1 MASLAG
7 KADPTLARMAY
18 AAGMANVPGDYSE
31 HYQSTVDAHKELM
44 GGIEEIAAG
53 IKLENDLATLEFKKA
68 MKIFEDPLNLQMID
82 SDYTEMQADIT
93 AQREEWKANKGF
105 KNDPEG
111 RQDWDRRNQQ
121 IIGRHE
127 QDNANLGTLQAGIEG
142 NLYDIENM
150 EIGKKKYLTDLAKY
164 QANQDKQSGIHN
176 ADATKYM
183 KDHPNATPAQ
193 LWKKLGIVKEGV
205 VVKFKDPVTGEY
217 TYVSK
222 VGEDPKNNEPL
233 FELQKSSELL
243 DYVNKDARA
252 DDTLVKAQALYQNRL
267 KTSKGRSDNYS
278 GFRNEDRNALEEL
291 LDTDMLNNPNTLKYM
306 MHKKI
311 GGEKLSFAEALRNG
325 KALGLTNEIIKELG
339 ATKSD
344 GDDILTESDFATAES
359 YETVVNNILSGKAIY
374 QENGKNKS
382 LDTKGMYLD
391 YTVDNAFKTGYNTYK
406 EKVDKN
412 NVKTNIKT
420 NPYGLSLSKKGKY
433 GLGLPSKGTSYVP
446 QYDVGY
452 VTNKIDNLKSGT
464 QISFQGGVYTYREV
478 DGTTQWWKNYGKGES
493 YDDPD
498 VEGVGVGVPIGTA
511 KDMAEKVFHVDDPIF
526 TSIVTERETEVPDD
540 ETGLLPSDNPF
551 ADKQAVV
558 EGKSK
563 ARIAPTK
570 FVDAFKKDFQ
580 SDNAVVR
587 YLRDMN
593 VPGLV
598 VGAYQGAGKLNYP
611 DNDNRKLVEPISAY
625 DDVILTINGKTK
637 LFVTDP
643 SFSDDTEGAQE
654 IWDWLYE
661 NFSST
666 VTSGENTVTSG
677 ENTATSDSGGN
688 VRD

>member
-7 KADPTLARMAY
+7 KADPTIARMAY

-127 QDNANLGTLQAGIEG
+127 QDNANLGTLQAGIDG
-142 NLYDIENM
+142 NLYSMETM
-150 EIGKKKYLTDLAKY
+150 EINKKKYLTYLAKY
-164 QANQDKQSGIHN
+164 QANRDKQSGIHN

-222 VGEDPKNNEPL
+222 VGEDPGTKEPL
-233 FELQKSSELL
+233 FESQKSSELL

-252 DDTLVKAQALYQNRL
+252 DDTLVKAQALYQDRL
-267 KTSKGRSDNYS
+267 KISNGRSDDYS

-311 GGEKLSFAEALRNG
+311 GGEKLSFAEALRSG
-325 KALGLTNEIIKELG
+325 KALGLTDEIIIALG

-344 GDDILTESDFATAES
+344 GNDILEESDFATAES
-359 YETVVNNILSGKAIY
+359 YDAVVNNILSGKAIY

-406 EKVDKN
+406 KDETPQWK
-412 NVKTNIKT
+412 I
-420 NPYGLSLSKKGKY
+420 P
-433 GLGLPSKGTSYVP
+433 GTPEWERVR
-446 QYDVGY
+446 
-452 VTNKIDNLKSGT
+452 KANLKSNPPAGVPPFKDIYYGPKGNNVQGQT
-464 QISFQGGVYTYREV
+464 LNNIWSMLDGGVIKIDDIPYNRNKDTNAWINSVDQTEMSGNEV
-478 DGTTQWWKNYGKGES
+478 LKLFQ
-493 YDDPD
+493 
-498 VEGVGVGVPIGTA
+498 
-511 KDMAEKVFHVDDPIF
+511 
-526 TSIVTERETEVPDD
+526 
-540 ETGLLPSDNPF
+540 
-551 ADKQAVV
+551 KQAK
-558 EGKSK
+558 GYQLMQD
-563 ARIAPTK
+563 PN
-570 FVDAFKKDFQ
+570 FKNFSGATTSDTYTMPKDQ
-580 SDNAVVR
+580 
-587 YLRDMN
+587 
-593 VPGLV
+593 
-598 VGAYQGAGKLNYP
+598 
-611 DNDNRKLVEPISAY
+611 E
-625 DDVILTINGKTK
+625 LTVTK
-637 LFVTDP
+637 LWNNAA
-643 SFSDDTEGAQE
+643 SGASGSSEKFAVSTLNTTFGGGFTQE
-654 IWDWLYE
+654 DAGNKWTIGYG
-661 NFSST
+661 
-666 VTSGENTVTSG
+666 VNTYNLKNPKDKDLLLKAIKAQKVIDNS
-677 ENTATSDSGGN
+677 
-688 VRD
+688 